1 MVHAEGP
8 VGRGIPRARTLAGQG
23 VNHVA
28 WPTLSGGSH
37 GESKGRG
44 LGKTGERGE

>member
-8 VGRGIPRARTLAGQG
+8 VRRGIPRAHMLAAQG
-23 VNHVA
+23 MNHVA
-28 WPTLSGGSH
+28 SLMLSGGSH